1 MTTFWILIALVV
13 LVGLVLIWIPHFR
26 QQKGLA
32 KAEDV
37 RQSTNLALYKERL
50 ANLEL
55 ELANQSL
62 DQTEFDALKAEL
74 ELSLLQDI
82 KQGDKASA
90 GLNKNSRSLAWP
102 LLMSVM
108 LLAVTAFMYHRL
120 GAFEE
125 LANPPVANN
134 PHAGMNPE
142 QLMAQ
147 RLKMMEA
154 AVASEPENS
163 QAWFSLG
170 HAYISAGQYDK
181 AMTAFDKVM
190 ELVGTYAE
198 MLGPK
203 ATALYYKNDQQM
215 TPEVQALIDQALALD
230 PKDPSTLL
238 LVGMDAFFSSDFTKA
253 ITAWETIL
261 TSDRPDVDREALANA
276 IATARMRMQDSGA
289 MPNDKT
295 HRPTAQVSE
304 LTVTVS
310 VKPELAT
317 QVQSSDTLFVFA
329 RTTDGERIPLAVTK
343 VKADAMPLTVK
354 LDDSS
359 AMSSDHKLSGAKVV
373 DVIALLS
380 KSGTVRPQAGD
391 LQGRVASVKPGE
403 QIQLTLDVQV
413 Q

>member
-13 LVGLVLIWIPHFR
+13 LIGLMLIWAPHFR

-32 KAEDV
+32 KAEDL

-50 ANLEL
+50 ANLEQ
-55 ELANQSL
+55 ELANQLL

-82 KQGDKASA
+82 KQGNQA
-90 GLNKNSRSLAWP
+90 GKSIAQNSGSLAWP
-102 LLMSVM
+102 LLMSAL
-108 LLAVTAFMYHRL
+108 LLAVTGIMYHKL

-125 LANPPVANN
+125 LDHPPTASN
-134 PHAGMNPE
+134 PHAGMTPE

-170 HAYISAGQYDK
+170 HAYISAGQYD
-181 AMTAFDKVM
+181 AAVAAFDKVM
-190 ELVGTYAE
+190 ELVGIYAE

-203 ATALYYKNDQQM
+203 ATALYYKNNQQM
-215 TPEVQALIDQALALD
+215 TPEVQALIDQALSLD

-238 LVGMDAFFSSDFTKA
+238 LVGMDAYFNANFAKA
-253 ITAWETIL
+253 VNAWETIL
-261 TSDRPDVDREALANA
+261 NSDRPDIDKEALANA
-276 IATARMRMQDSGA
+276 VATAKMRMQNNGT
-289 MPNDKT
+289 MPNDAT
-295 HRPTAQVSE
+295 HSQVHQAAQ
-304 LTVTVS
+304 LAVTVS
-310 VKPELAT
+310 VKPELAA
-317 QVQSSDTLFVFA
+317 QVQADDTLFVFA
-329 RTTDGERIPLAVTK
+329 RTTDGDRIPLAVSK
-343 VKADAMPLTVK
+343 VKADAMPLTVN

-359 AMSSDHKLSGAKVV
+359 AMSSDHKLSDAKIV

-380 KSGTVRPQAGD
+380 KSGTVRPQTGD
-391 LQGRVASVKPGE
+391 LQGRVTSVKPGDKIE
-403 QIQLTLDVQV
+403 LLLDTQIP
-413 Q
+413 

>member
-55 ELANQSL
+55 ELTNQSL
-62 DQTEFDALKAEL
+62 DQSEFDALKAEL

-102 LLMSVM
+102 ILMSVM

-125 LANPPVANN
+125 LANPPVAND

-289 MPNDKT
+289 MPNDAT
-295 HRPTAQVSE
+295 HRPMTQASE

-317 QVQSSDTLFVFA
+317 QVQASDTLFVFA

-343 VKADAMPLTVK
+343 VKADAMPMTVK

-359 AMSSDHKLSGAKVV
+359 AMSNDHKLSGAKVV

-413 Q
+413 H

>member
-82 KQGDKASA
+82 KQGGKASA

-154 AVASEPENS
+154 AVAAEPENS

-190 ELVGTYAE
+190 ALVGTYAE

-253 ITAWETIL
+253 VTAWETIL

-289 MPNDKT
+289 IPNDET

-317 QVQSSDTLFVFA
+317 QVQASDTLFVFA

-380 KSGTVRPQAGD
+380 KSGTVRPQTGD

-403 QIQLTLDVQV
+403 QIQLMLDVQV